1 MALILN
7 VDDDPTIR
15 AIATELLR
23 ADDHAIVEAS
33 DGGEAL
39 ALLAWLPVDLVVLD
53 MLMPNM
59 DGLETIQ
66 ALKQQKSGVPILAIS
81 SGGVLDPT
89 SLLKIAIT
97 FGADAALQKPLR
109 AATLRDAV
117 NRMLTHQPTGAPSP
131 RSARVDPRGPR
142 EVGL

>member
-1 MALILN
+1 MALILI
-7 VDDDPTIR
+7 VDDDPTVR

-33 DGGEAL
+33 DGAEAL
-39 ALLAWLPVDLVVLD
+39 ALLGRLPVDLVILD
-53 MLMPNM
+53 MLMPNV

-66 ALKQQKSGVPILAIS
+66 SLKGRNSKVKILAIS

-89 SLLKIAIT
+89 SLLKIAMT

-109 AATLRDAV
+109 VGPFREAV
-117 NRMLTHQPTGAPSP
+117 ARMLQEETGQPSERTIEQRIA
-131 RSARVDPRGPR
+131 
-142 EVGL
+142 

>member
-1 MALILN
+1 MALILI
-7 VDDDPTIR
+7 VDDDPTVR

-39 ALLAWLPVDLVVLD
+39 ALLARLPVDLVILD
-53 MLMPNM
+53 MLMPNV
-59 DGLETIQ
+59 DGLETILS
-66 ALKQQKSGVPILAIS
+66 LKRQDSKVKILAIS

-89 SLLKIAIT
+89 SLLKIAMT

-109 AATLRDAV
+109 VGAFRDAV
-117 NRMLTHQPTGAPSP
+117 NRILHVEARQQSEQIVDQPISRPA
-131 RSARVDPRGPR
+131 ARG
-142 EVGL
+142 